1 MTLSH
6 LGTCGCKRLANF
18 YFAGTSEKRS
28 AQFTVSVSVMFH
40 LNFFQDC
47 YLKKKKHTQ
56 KKQIWTI
63 SSIQTHLFIVPP
75 YLKCAAV
82 NVRKIASVTQCEL
95 IKAGEMT
102 WVNNA
107 IVHAGEACDL
117 INKEIV
123 CHSEEGHCVG
133 EHYGLSFCWICTHSS
148 LVVMYDI
155 SMHLWV
161 HMNNTAVYNRRAGMV
176 FSCKTSQLMQ
186 QGTVSFPSKQQK
198 QQKKNST
205 GWFECVLV
213 ERWRHT

>member
-1 MTLSH
+1 M
-6 LGTCGCKRLANF
+6 
-18 YFAGTSEKRS
+18 
-28 AQFTVSVSVMFH
+28 
-40 LNFFQDC
+40 
-47 YLKKKKHTQ
+47 
-56 KKQIWTI
+56 
-63 SSIQTHLFIVPP
+63 PP

-82 NVRKIASVTQCEL
+82 NARKITSVTQCEL

-107 IVHAGEACDL
+107 IVYAGEACDL

-133 EHYGLSFCWICTHSS
+133 EHYGLSFLLNLYTFLTSCD
-148 LVVMYDI
+148 VQYNI
-155 SMHLWV
+155 SVHLWV
-161 HMNNTAVYNRRAGMV
+161 HMNNTTVYNRRAGMV

-205 GWFECVLV
+205 GWFDQRMCASRKMTAYLGNNVP
-213 ERWRHT
+213 